1 MGRSPVGDES
11 YCGTLD
17 WGRFPMGQKA
27 AARRF
32 DVARLNQTAVAAVA
46 FSQNVRLDRGRVT
59 QPINPSRRLR
69 LSPYH
74 RAQAMPALHT

>member
-1 MGRSPVGDES
+1 LGRSRVGDES

-32 DVARLNQTAVAAVA
+32 YVAPLNQTAVAAVD
-46 FSQNVRLDRGRVT
+46 FSQNVRLAAGGSL
-59 QPINPSRRLR
+59 N
-69 LSPYH
+69 LSIRH
-74 RAQAMPALHT
+74 AAFA